1 MCVRCASV
9 SVAGHFSVLNSSEK
23 MKIINIE
30 NKILFILFINSKSKI
45 SNYKLR
51 KGKGAKNDNEWRED
65 REWRL
70 RV

>member
-23 MKIINIE
+23 MSKINIE

-51 KGKGAKNDNEWRED
+51 KGAKNDNEWREG